1 VDAVTRVDEEALAE
15 EATARRRWQRRLML
29 WGIPLV
35 VTVVAVYLYGSSGR
49 YVSTDNAYIQRDR
62 VDVVPQVSGD
72 VVEIY
77 VKENDRVSAGQ
88 VILSIDDR
96 NFKIAVD
103 AAESRLA
110 TARSEV
116 ASAQAAYREK
126 SGEIELARRASE
138 YSVREFQRQDELAV
152 RKLVPQSTL
161 DSAHRSAELA
171 SGSVGVLQLQ
181 QAQLG
186 AQLGGTPA
194 APVDSYPQ
202 VRAAAAEVERAKLDL
217 SRTRL
222 LAPQAGSIS
231 HLPKVGSRVEIGR
244 AAFAIV
250 TDRNVWVE
258 ANFKETDLEWVRPGQ
273 PVDVEIDTYSSHR
286 WKGQVQSIAQATG
299 AEFSLLPAQNAS
311 GNWVKVVQRIPVRI
325 ALVAGAND
333 PPLRDGMS
341 ATVDIDTGPHTR
353 FDRWFGRGR

>member
-1 VDAVTRVDEEALAE
+1 MDAVTRVDDDTLADEAS
-15 EATARRRWQRRLML
+15 ARRRWQRRLML
-29 WGIPLV
+29 WGAPLL
-35 VTVVAVYLYGSSGR
+35 VTIIAVYLYGSSGR
-49 YVSTDNAYIQRDR
+49 FVSTDNAYLQRDR

-72 VVEIY
+72 VLEIF
-77 VKENDRVSAGQ
+77 VKENERVGAGQ
-88 VILSIDDR
+88 AILTIDDR
-96 NFKIAVD
+96 NFKIAVA

-138 YSVREFQRQDELAV
+138 YSVREFKRQDELAS
-152 RKLVPQSTL
+152 RKLVPLSTL

-186 AQLGGTPA
+186 AQLGGSPS
-194 APVDSYPQ
+194 APVDAYPL
-202 VRAAAAEVERAKLDL
+202 VRAAAAELERARLDL
-217 SRTRL
+217 SRTSL
-222 LAPQAGSIS
+222 VAPQAGVIS

-244 AAFAIV
+244 PAFAIV
-250 TDRNVWVE
+250 TDRSVWVE

-273 PVDVEIDTYSSHR
+273 PVEVEIDTYSSHH
-286 WKGQVQSIAQATG
+286 WKGRVESVAQATG
-299 AEFSLLPAQNAS
+299 AEFSLLPPQNAS

-325 ALVAGAND
+325 ALVPGADD

-353 FDRWFGRGR
+353 FDRWLGRGR